1 MKSPPSPACSRAWS
15 WYSPE
20 DVRTGIGVLEQGT
33 FVEGLGEIRQRY
45 GVDKTHTFGDNMSM
59 SNDFAWNT
67 EKNWQLIEQRSISF
81 ETVVSAMEQGALL
94 DVLVHPNQDRYPGQ
108 YIYVVA
114 IQAYVHLVPF
124 VIQPNGT
131 RFLKTII
138 PSRNATRGYS
148 RRQP

>member
-1 MKSPPSPACSRAWS
+1 MYMDSVFDWS
-15 WYSPE
+15 
-20 DVRTGIGVLEQGT
+20 
-33 FVEGLGEIRQRY
+33 
-45 GVDKTHTFGDNMSM
+45 M
-59 SNDFAWNT
+59 
-67 EKNWQLIEQRSISF
+67 EKNRKLIEQRGVSF
-81 ETVVSAMEQGALL
+81 ETVVSAIEQGALL

-131 RFLKTII
+131 RFLKAII
-138 PSRNATRGYS
+138 PSRKATREYS

>member
-1 MKSPPSPACSRAWS
+1 
-15 WYSPE
+15 
-20 DVRTGIGVLEQGT
+20 
-33 FVEGLGEIRQRY
+33 
-45 GVDKTHTFGDNMSM
+45 M
-59 SNDFAWNT
+59 SNAFDWSR
-67 EKNWQLIEQRSISF
+67 EKNRQLIEQRGSPSSPWYPPWSR
-81 ETVVSAMEQGALL
+81 TLSDVSG
-94 DVLVHPNQDRYPGQ
+94 HPNQDHYPGQ

-138 PSRNATRGYS
+138 PSRKAAREYS